1 MKKAVKRRSFWRYNI
16 DNWPVFIP
24 FTMSLIFAPICF
36 AEGSRMMGGFFLIVT
51 MVCVLG
57 SYIDWKRLG

>member
-1 MKKAVKRRSFWRYNI
+1 MKKAEKRRSFWQYNK
-16 DNWPVFIP
+16 DNWAIFIP
-24 FTMSLIFAPICF
+24 FIMSLIFAPMAF
-36 AEGSRMMGGFFLIVT
+36 ADGAPMIGGFFLIVT